1 QSVRE
6 ALVRLD
12 EIAPDSIL
20 FVTDTDKKLLGS
32 LTYGDLRRGF
42 IKGLDFSNNLLDFVE
57 PLPVYL
63 KENAVDLKKI
73 EEYRNNDFKV
83 LPIINEAKV
92 IVDIL
97 IFSLQKTL
105 IPADAVLMAGG
116 EGRRLR
122 PLTENTPKPL
132 L

>member
-1 QSVRE
+1 MKEIVARHIIDQNQSVRE

-32 LTYGDLRRGF
+32 LTDGDLRRGF

-97 IFSLQKTL
+97 IFSLQK
-105 IPADAVLMAGG
+105 
-116 EGRRLR
+116 
-122 PLTENTPKPL
+122 
-132 L
+132 